1 MGPLRL
7 IDEVGV
13 DIGVEVATTLFEAFG
28 ERAQPSNLLQKLAD
42 QGLVGL

>member
-13 DIGVEVATTLFEAFG
+13 DIGVEVARTLHEAFG
-28 ERAQPSNLLQKLAD
+28 DRVAP
-42 QGLVGL
+42 